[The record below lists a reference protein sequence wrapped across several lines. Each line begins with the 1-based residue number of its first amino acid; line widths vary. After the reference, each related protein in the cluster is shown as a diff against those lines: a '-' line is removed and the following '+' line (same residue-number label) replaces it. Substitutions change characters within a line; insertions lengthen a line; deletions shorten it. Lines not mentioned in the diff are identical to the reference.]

1 MRNKMAVATMK
12 KDIDQSLIYKLMLQE
27 WNDNIFH
34 SIRDKIHGA
43 AMRLVEKERSGDL
56 FDKQLVIGV
65 RESYVN
71 LSTDHTDSL
80 RIYREHFERKYLES
94 TESYYKTHASA
105 HLAENGVLNYL
116 KYVSYG

>member
-1 MRNKMAVATMK
+1 MRNKMAVN
-12 KDIDQSLIYKLMLQE
+12 DQSLIYKLMLQE
-27 WNDNIFH
+27 WNDNIFQ

-71 LSTDHTDSL
+71 LSTDHTDPL
-80 RIYREHFERKYLES
+80 RIYKEHFERKYLDS
-94 TESYYKTHASA
+94 TDSYYKTHARA
-105 HLAENGVLNYL
+105 YLDKNGVLNYL
-116 KYVSYG
+116 KYVS